1 MRSIKQL
8 SLINRDAGFSKQ
20 SHNPAKG
27 HNRGLTTVSTFGSLA
42 LKEDSSNLSFSEL
55 LEIEFAKGPQSNE
68 PTSSMEQAALQNLKG
83 LWA

>member
-8 SLINRDAGFSKQ
+8 SLINRDAGYSKQ
-20 SHNPAKG
+20 SYNPAKR
-27 HNRGLTTVSTFGSLA
+27 HNRGLIPASTYGSLA

-55 LEIEFAKGPQSNE
+55 LEMEFANKPQSNE
-68 PTSSMEQAALQNLKG
+68 PSSSMEEAALQNLKG